1 MVIGP
6 GIATPAAE
14 RTWTCPVCS
23 SLSAL
28 WQMKV
33 KSVEISADLLLM
45 LSTEIYKDQV

>member
-1 MVIGP
+1 MGIVP

-14 RTWTCPVCS
+14 RTYPACS

-28 WQMKV
+28 WHVKMKHM
-33 KSVEISADLLLM
+33 EISADLLLT

>member
-1 MVIGP
+1 MGIVP

-14 RTWTCPVCS
+14 RTYPVCS

-28 WQMKV
+28 WQLKMKH
-33 KSVEISADLLLM
+33 VEISADFLLM